1 MGNFNLY
8 LNSPCTTSADFTA
21 FLSSLNLTLHIN
33 SPSHNR
39 GLTLDLDIRLP
50 AVYTSTRANLLS
62 AVLASNIG
70 LLGIALIS
78 VGAIR
83 RIPVGQNEVH
93 LFLTIMM
100 LLALC
105 WILFYVSYIARHK
118 HIIIYRDTNAGPVWL
133 RGGLLLFAGGSLLLH
148 LFKIGYFIG
157 STGCQHPITIIFFVT
172 QIAFLLAQTYFLW
185 VHCKTC
191 VQLQQDISR
200 CGLSLLLTSN
210 LMLWVSAVT
219 DEFLHQTDS
228 NDLPESK
235 FLTIEGNS
243 TECHCNSSICHHLQL
258 GSDYLY
264 PFNIEYNLFAST
276 MVYVMWKNVGRFLD
290 QFAQNKGNFYL
301 HGFPIG
307 LVLGLVGILVGLVIF
322 IICEVKM
329 TFNEWKIPALIMYY
343 IFNIVLLSLMSM
355 VSLLG
360 SFIYI
365 LDKRSIDQRINPT
378 RNLEVNLLL
387 GTEMGQFSVAYFS
400 IVALVSI
407 RPHEPLAI
415 LSLMFSLIT
424 IIQHALQS
432 IFIIKG
438 LYRQPHLPAVGP
450 GHVQGNQLTW
460 KRRFL
465 KEITSFLLLS
475 NIIVWIILAFGP
487 RSQFTSGTVKEFY
500 GFHLWV
506 SILNFGLPLG
516 IFYRMHSVVSLFHV
530 YQKA

>member
-1 MGNFNLY
+1 MQTISGEITEGESSSNVMGPHQEGNPQNL
-8 LNSPCTTSADFTA
+8 LKPANDPTSPKLLQNESGQRV
-21 FLSSLNLTLHIN
+21 
-33 SPSHNR
+33 P
-39 GLTLDLDIRLP
+39 G
-50 AVYTSTRANLLS
+50 ANLLS

-235 FLTIEGNS
+235 FLTIEDPGNS

-438 LYRQPHLPAVGP
+438 LYRQPFSEPTEQISFQSLFRSAISHLYISPTRSEQFSDQITEPTFQSNNPETHSDTISPAVGP

-475 NIIVWIILAFGP
+475 NII
-487 RSQFTSGTVKEFY
+487 
-500 GFHLWV
+500 
-506 SILNFGLPLG
+506 
-516 IFYRMHSVVSLFHV
+516 
-530 YQKA
+530 